1 MQNSTYQLALAET
14 TQMYE
19 KKISELIEQLEDD
32 HAHFEDLEEQLDL
45 AKKERDHQNSM
56 QVKLI
61 PKTY

>member
-32 HAHFEDLEEQLDL
+32 HARFEDLEEQLDL